1 MDYLLF
7 ARELFVKNFCVSIKA
22 IQVRKLI
29 IKETIL
35 FYILRL
41 IPFYFIKNIPY
52 IRCVYLLDNI
62 YFSNYSNNFSI
73 KPMFLTFELI
83 NNNEITS
90 IKETIKKYNLSVP
103 FWFLLSNEKLECY
116 DKFKIK
122 FLLKGSIINKEGNI
136 DDYKDKLIE
145 DLFQM

>member
-22 IQVRKLI
+22 IQFKKLI
-29 IKETIL
+29 IKETIF
-35 FYILRL
+35 FYLLRL
-41 IPFYFIKNIPY
+41 IPFYFIKKIPY
-52 IRCVYLLDNI
+52 IRCIYLLDNI

-73 KPMFLTFELI
+73 KPMFLSFELI
-83 NNNEITS
+83 NNDEITS

-103 FWFLLSNEKLECY
+103 FWFLLFNEKLESY

>member
-7 ARELFVKNFCVSIKA
+7 ARELFVKNYCVTLKV
-22 IQVRKLI
+22 IQFNKLI
-29 IKETIL
+29 IIDSIF
-35 FYILRL
+35 FYLLRL
-41 IPFYFIKNIPY
+41 IPFFFIKNIPC
-52 IRCVYLLDNI
+52 IRCIYLLDNI
-62 YFSNYSNNFSI
+62 YFSNYSKNFSI
-73 KPMFLTFELI
+73 KPMFLSFELI
-83 NNNEITS
+83 NNDEITS

-103 FWFLLSNEKLECY
+103 FWFLLSNEKLESY

-122 FLLKGSIINKEGNI
+122 FLLKGSLINKEGNV

>member
-1 MDYLLF
+1 
-7 ARELFVKNFCVSIKA
+7 
-22 IQVRKLI
+22 
-29 IKETIL
+29 
-35 FYILRL
+35 
-41 IPFYFIKNIPY
+41 
-52 IRCVYLLDNI
+52 
-62 YFSNYSNNFSI
+62 
-73 KPMFLTFELI
+73 MFLSFELI
-83 NNNEITS
+83 NNDEITS

-103 FWFLLSNEKLECY
+103 FWFLLFNEKLESY

>member
-7 ARELFVKNFCVSIKA
+7 VRELFVKNYCVTLKA
-22 IQVRKLI
+22 IQFKKLI
-29 IKETIL
+29 IKDSIF
-35 FYILRL
+35 FYLLRL
-41 IPFYFIKNIPY
+41 IPFFFIKNIPCVK
-52 IRCVYLLDNI
+52 CVYLLDNI

-73 KPMFLTFELI
+73 KPMFLSFELL

-90 IKETIKKYNLSVP
+90 LKEIIKNYNLSVP
-103 FWFLLSNEKLECY
+103 FWFLLSNEKLESY

-122 FLLKGSIINKEGNI
+122 FLLKGSIINKEGFI